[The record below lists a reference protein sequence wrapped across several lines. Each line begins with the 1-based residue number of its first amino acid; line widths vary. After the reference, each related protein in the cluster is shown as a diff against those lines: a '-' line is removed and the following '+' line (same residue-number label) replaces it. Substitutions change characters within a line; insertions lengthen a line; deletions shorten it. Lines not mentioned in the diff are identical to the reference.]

1 MSPTTPFT
9 MKAGLAFWLVPT
21 AIESTILKREMGSLR
36 MRVGSSYS
44 APFSPHATLLGGLQE
59 DETWNRDSYWK
70 KVGDLVQE
78 WRKQNTKSE
87 GEGLKVQLQKVET
100 RGIYFQVSSVL
111 FFVA

>member
-1 MSPTTPFT
+1 
-9 MKAGLAFWLVPT
+9 
-21 AIESTILKREMGSLR
+21 